1 MGIDSLGKTAGVAK
15 LRQPVDRKEGPVAPS
30 AVEGS
35 GAAKVDLGTKRF
47 EGIIKASTKKLSES
61 DEARLASIKAQIKS
75 GSYQIDPT
83 EVARAMLEDR
93 AFFTALHGEG
103 E

>member
-1 MGIDSLGKTAGVAK
+1 MGIDSLGKTAGVTK
-15 LRQPVDRKEGPVAPS
+15 MRQPVDRKEGLAAPN

-61 DEARLASIKAQIKS
+61 DEARLASIKAQVKA

-83 EVARAMLEDR
+83 DVARAMLEDR
-93 AFFTALHGEG
+93 AFFSAIPGKDE
-103 E
+103 